1 MRSDMAKVIVERPR
15 LGSRQKLAKGYFRR
29 LRRIPAEELPCRE
42 SIFVLKG
49 HTRGFNEHLGPL
61 RRYLHSQIGRPWNL
75 VFSEICANIRV
86 DSAVQSHVRDHVFGY
101 VDLQGPAVEPCGQK
115 LFYVCPRT
123 GLLRASPLRVHRRRA
138 RPIERVAVD
147 ATREYRLIRSLWF
160 DVVLAP
166 LADAPRGAWDF
177 VLRLPV
183 AEVYPLLALKTYG
196 DEVYASRLRQLNK
209 RELRKLGLTNRAV
222 ET

>member
-29 LRRIPAEELPCRE
+29 LRRIPMEELPCRE

-49 HTRGFNEHLGPL
+49 HTRAFNEHLGPL
-61 RRYLHSQIGRPWNL
+61 RRYLRSQIGRPWNL

-101 VDLQGPAVEPCGQK
+101 VDLQGPAVEPCGPK

-123 GLLRASPLRVHRRRA
+123 GLLRASPLRGHRRRV

-147 ATREYRLIRSLWF
+147 ATREHRLIRGLWF
-160 DVVLAP
+160 DVELAS

-177 VLRLPV
+177 VLRLP
-183 AEVYPLLALKTYG
+183 AREVYPLLAHKTYG
-196 DEVYASRLRQLNK
+196 DQVYASRLRQLNK
-209 RELRKLGLTNRAV
+209 RELRKLGLVNPVV